1 MIRNTLLY
9 ILLLCSFYS
18 YAQNTYVVSVGISDY
33 KYINDLRKT
42 ETDAKNFAEL
52 YRTKTD
58 NVETLLGQ
66 QATHDN
72 VLNTIRTYF
81 SKAKENDIVVFYFS
95 GHGTNGGLCAYET
108 KSAKTAITYAEIQ
121 QAIRNCKAG
130 EKLLFIDACFS
141 GGLRQT
147 PKDASQSNKN
157 LHSQLKKTKG
167 IMLFLSSRTEETSQ
181 ENIWA
186 PNGFYTQYL
195 LMGLK
200 GEADTNGD
208 RIVTAKE
215 IFTYVSGKV
224 TERTS
229 KRQNPVMWGNFD
241 DDMQIMNW
249 NEIR

>member
-1 MIRNTLLY
+1 MKRRTLLY
-9 ILLLCSFYS
+9 IFLLWSFYS
-18 YAQNTYVVSVGISDY
+18 FSQNTYVVSVGISDY
-33 KYINDLRKT
+33 KYINDLMKT

-52 YRTKTD
+52 YLTKTQ
-58 NVETLLGQ
+58 NVKTLLGQ

-72 VLNTIRTYF
+72 VLNTLRSYF
-81 SKAKENDIVVFYFS
+81 AQAKENDVVVFYFS
-95 GHGTNGGLCAYET
+95 GHGANGGLCAYDT
-108 KSAKTAITYAEIQ
+108 KTAKTTITYAEVQ
-121 QAIRNCKAG
+121 QAIRNCKAR

-141 GGLRQT
+141 GGLRQV
-147 PKDASQSNKN
+147 PKDVSQNP
-157 LHSQLKKTKG
+157 HPQLKKTKG

-195 LMGLK
+195 IRGLK

-215 IFTYVSGKV
+215 IFTYVSNKV
-224 TERTS
+224 AERTS
-229 KRQNPVMWGNFD
+229 KHQNPVMWGNFN

-249 NEIR
+249 NEK

>member
-1 MIRNTLLY
+1 MTRNILLY
-9 ILLLCSFYS
+9 ILMLCSFCS

-33 KYINDLRKT
+33 KYINDLMKT

-52 YRTKTD
+52 YLTKTQ
-58 NVETLLGQ
+58 NVKILLGQ

-72 VLNTIRTYF
+72 VLNTLHTYF
-81 SKAKENDIVVFYFS
+81 SQAKENDVVVFYFS
-95 GHGTNGGLCAYET
+95 GHGANGGLCAYDT
-108 KSAKTAITYAEIQ
+108 KTARTTITYAEVQ
-121 QAIRNCKAG
+121 QAIRNCKAK

-147 PKDASQSNKN
+147 PKAVSRNISP
-157 LHSQLKKTKG
+157 HSQLKKTKG

-195 LMGLK
+195 IRGLK

-215 IFTYVSGKV
+215 IFTYVSNKV
-224 TERTS
+224 AERTS
-229 KRQNPVMWGNFD
+229 KRQNPVMWGNFS

-249 NEIR
+249 NARK